1 MAFSPSSKHSACF
14 VHSALIYTESRHPL
28 PSPYL
33 SLKANE
39 QATAEEAAVH
49 LTMWKFN
56 NFPDLFH
63 IIEITWA
70 DQVLSSYE
78 TFSQQDNF
86 ESSRRNFPP
95 DSSIQILSSSG
106 TTMDRTVEYSSLVR
120 CVIRESQYG
129 SRHLKLEITHSQFY
143 LTTKVSHL
151 PSLLLGFP
159 LYRSI
164 CYGIFA
170 RYTMKFYLLHFY
182 CLFYLAFSLN
192 H

>member
-14 VHSALIYTESRHPL
+14 VHSALIYTESSHPL

-33 SLKANE
+33 SLQANE
-39 QATAEEAAVH
+39 QATAEEAAVS

-63 IIEITWA
+63 IPEQIRWFPVTK
-70 DQVLSSYE
+70 

-95 DSSIQILSSSG
+95 DSSIQIFSSSG

-129 SRHLKLEITHSQFY
+129 SRHLKLEITHSQSY